1 MSDELIRKMI
11 AALRDT
17 AAKVDE
23 NVAHEETDIDQIMQ
37 WPQHGHSPKRTIH
50 RPRYE
55 REWIAGRLLGMADM
69 AEALMSPGP
78 NLADANTKKDTP

>member
-1 MSDELIRKMI
+1 MSDTLVLKMI
-11 AALRDT
+11 DALRDM

-23 NVAHEETDIDQIMQ
+23 TVAHEETDIDQIMQ

-78 NLADANTKKDTP
+78 NLADATKKDPTP